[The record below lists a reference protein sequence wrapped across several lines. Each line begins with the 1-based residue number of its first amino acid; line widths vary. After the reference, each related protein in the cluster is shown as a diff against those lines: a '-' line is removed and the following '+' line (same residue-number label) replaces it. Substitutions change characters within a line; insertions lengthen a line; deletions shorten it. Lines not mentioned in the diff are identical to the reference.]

1 MIARH
6 LARPRIAPGVAV
18 LALSLGLACGCGTST
33 PARFYTLAPAAAHES
48 GAPLADAKVMVG
60 PVAVPAA
67 VDRPEFVVQSAP
79 NQVEVDEFNR
89 WAAPL
94 NDQIA
99 QAVAS
104 DLIQLLRTPDV
115 AAGPLANFSP
125 TYRVTIEVQRFDSMP
140 GQSASIDAM
149 WAVHRSS
156 GGATRTGRTVA
167 QEPVTGNGYDA
178 LAAAHSRALAT
189 VSNDIAAAIRAE
201 AGRKA

>member
-1 MIARH
+1 
-6 LARPRIAPGVAV
+6 
-18 LALSLGLACGCGTST
+18 
-33 PARFYTLAPAAAHES
+33 
-48 GAPLADAKVMVG
+48 MVG

-94 NDQIA
+94 SDQIA

-115 AAGPLANFSP
+115 AAGPLANFDP
-125 TYRVTIEVQRFDSMP
+125 AYHVTIDVQRFDSMP

-149 WAVHRSS
+149 WTVRRSP

-167 QEPVTGNGYDA
+167 QESVTGNGYDA
-178 LAAAHSRALAT
+178 LAAAHSRAVARLSA
-189 VSNDIAAAIRAE
+189 DIAAAIRAE
-201 AGRKA
+201 AEAQP